1 MIVFWLV
8 FGLVAGYVAGRLRP
22 GRRLFDWTYAAA
34 TGDRRGGAWVAG
46 VALALLGLAVHPRR
60 SIRYARSWRR
70 ADERAPAPQMDPEW
84 GRR

>member
-1 MIVFWLV
+1 VTVLWLA
-8 FGLVAGYVAGRLRP
+8 LAVAAGFAAGHYRLP
-22 GRRLFDWTYAAA
+22 GRLFDWAYAAA
-34 TGDRRGGAWVAG
+34 IGDRRGLAWAAG
-46 VALALLGLAVHPRR
+46 VPLALLGLAVHPRR